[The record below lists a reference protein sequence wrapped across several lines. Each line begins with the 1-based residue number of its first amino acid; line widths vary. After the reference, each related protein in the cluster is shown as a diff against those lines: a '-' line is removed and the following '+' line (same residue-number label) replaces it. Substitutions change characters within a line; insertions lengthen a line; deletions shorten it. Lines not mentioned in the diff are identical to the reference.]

1 MSYLAS
7 LNPLN
12 LLGAM
17 PGNVAQG
24 LIWGLMALGVY
35 ITFRLLDFADL
46 TVDGSFATGGAVTVV
61 LILHGWSVPAAL
73 LIAILAGL
81 AAGLI
86 TGLLHTLL
94 GIPPILAG
102 ILTQIALYSINL
114 NIMGMA
120 NLAVS
125 VDQYPLLLSSRKITA
140 SILIALVLIAIVI
153 MALYWYFGTEQ
164 GSAIR
169 ATGCNPAMS
178 KAQGINISVTKVIAL
193 SLSNALVALSGGF
206 MAQYQGFADINM
218 GRGAIVIGLASVILG
233 EAIPFLRS
241 RFSLRLIAS
250 VVGGVIYYLVITLVL
265 QAGLDTNDL
274 KLFSAAVV
282 ALALG
287 IPNLRQ
293 KAAAKRL
300 AKSALR
306 VGQDGQRKETV

>member
-1 MSYLAS
+1 
-7 LNPLN
+7 
-12 LLGAM
+12 
-17 PGNVAQG
+17 
-24 LIWGLMALGVY
+24 
-35 ITFRLLDFADL
+35 
-46 TVDGSFATGGAVTVV
+46 
-61 LILHGWSVPAAL
+61 
-73 LIAILAGL
+73 
-81 AAGLI
+81 
-86 TGLLHTLL
+86 
-94 GIPPILAG
+94 
-102 ILTQIALYSINL
+102 
-114 NIMGMA
+114 
-120 NLAVS
+120 
-125 VDQYPLLLSSRKITA
+125 
-140 SILIALVLIAIVI
+140 
-153 MALYWYFGTEQ
+153 
-164 GSAIR
+164 
-169 ATGCNPAMS
+169 
-178 KAQGINISVTKVIAL
+178 
-193 SLSNALVALSGGF
+193 
-206 MAQYQGFADINM
+206 M